1 MNYDENQS
9 YGADQD
15 MDGEAMPD
23 LDRLS
28 LPDDALDDDMELPLE
43 DMAAPTDEDA
53 KDKPEAKKP
62 SSKKKGKE
70 PAKTDEERE
79 RRTRMEDLIAK
90 GKRGDLSASEL
101 DDAG

>member
-43 DMAAPTDEDA
+43 DMAA
-53 KDKPEAKKP
+53 
-62 SSKKKGKE
+62 
-70 PAKTDEERE
+70 
-79 RRTRMEDLIAK
+79 RRTRTPRTSRRRRSRLPRKKA
-90 GKRGDLSASEL
+90 RSLPRRTRSAS
-101 DDAG
+101 AAPAWRI

>member
-1 MNYDENQS
+1 
-9 YGADQD
+9 

-62 SSKKKGKE
+62 SSKKK
-70 PAKTDEERE
+70 
-79 RRTRMEDLIAK
+79 
-90 GKRGDLSASEL
+90 KRQGACQDGRGARAPHPHGGSDCQGGQAR
-101 DDAG
+101 

>member
-43 DMAAPTDEDA
+43 DMAAPTD
-53 KDKPEAKKP
+53 
-62 SSKKKGKE
+62 
-70 PAKTDEERE
+70 
-79 RRTRMEDLIAK
+79 
-90 GKRGDLSASEL
+90 
-101 DDAG
+101 

>member
-43 DMAAPTDEDA
+43 DMAAPTDGDA
-53 KDKPEAKKP
+53 CQDGRGA
-62 SSKKKGKE
+62 
-70 PAKTDEERE
+70 
-79 RRTRMEDLIAK
+79 RTPHPHGGSDRQGQA
-90 GKRGDLSASEL
+90 R
-101 DDAG
+101 